1 VAGWVVD
8 FELEVKWEEWVVV
21 DLLEERLVGVLEE
34 EG

>member
-1 VAGWVVD
+1 VVD

-21 DLLEERLVGVLEE
+21 DLVEERVVGDLKE